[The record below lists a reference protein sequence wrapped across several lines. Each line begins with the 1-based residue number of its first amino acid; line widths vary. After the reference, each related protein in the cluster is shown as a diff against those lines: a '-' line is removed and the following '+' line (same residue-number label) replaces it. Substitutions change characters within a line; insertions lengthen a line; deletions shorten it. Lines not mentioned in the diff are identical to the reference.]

1 MREAFEALQFAVY
14 TTAFLA
20 SISILHGMHW

>member
-14 TTAFLA
+14 TSVFLA
-20 SISILHGMHW
+20 SISILHGMWW